1 MPINYNKPKDRLIF
15 PRGPRD
21 LQRKQLQKANIDPTQ
36 VELIESLQAQ
46 IKLLKEQ
53 PTSIVDEKV
62 NDEII
67 KVVKEET
74 IKYKEQIDKLE
85 LENSKLKDSLNNKD
99 ILIEQFKQ
107 LKQINLNTS
116 IETDESFKPVIDPVF
131 IDPIEKE
138 FKSVESHVRTEKV
151 SGAGKEETLDKVN
164 KLKALLGKV

>member
-21 LQRKQLQKANIDPTQ
+21 LQRKQLREATTDPTQ
-36 VELIESLQAQ
+36 IELIESLQEQ

-53 PTSIVDEKV
+53 PTSMSDEKV

-74 IKYKEQIDKLE
+74 VKYKEQINKLE

-99 ILIEQFKQ
+99 ILIEQ
-107 LKQINLNTS
+107 LKRINLNS
-116 IETDESFKPVIDPVF
+116 GVETDESFKPVIDPVF

>member
-21 LQRKQLQKANIDPTQ
+21 LQRKQLREANTDPTQ

-53 PTSIVDEKV
+53 PTSIVDEKI

-74 IKYKEQIDKLE
+74 IKYKEQINKLE
-85 LENSKLKDSLNNKD
+85 LENNKLKDSLNNKD
-99 ILIEQFKQ
+99 ILIEQ
-107 LKQINLNTS
+107 LKRIS
-116 IETDESFKPVIDPVF
+116 SSAVEASPVSDRPEIEESF
-131 IDPIEKE
+131 IDPIEKDLNN
-138 FKSVESHVRTEKV
+138 VESHIDT
-151 SGAGKEETLDKVN
+151 EETIGMSKEDMTGKVD
-164 KLKALLGKV
+164 KLKKLLGKI

>member
-21 LQRKQLQKANIDPTQ
+21 LQRKQLREANTDPTQ
-36 VELIESLQAQ
+36 AELIKSLQEQ

-53 PTSIVDEKV
+53 PTSIVDEKI

-85 LENSKLKDSLNNKD
+85 LENNKLKDSLNNKD
-99 ILIEQFKQ
+99 ILIEQ
-107 LKQINLNTS
+107 LKRINLNS
-116 IETDESFKPVIDPVF
+116 GVEIDESFKPVIDPVF

-138 FKSVESHVRTEKV
+138 FKTVESHIKIEKV
-151 SGAGKEETLDKVN
+151 SSVGKEDTLDKVN
-164 KLKALLGKV
+164 KLKTLLGKV